1 MLLKLLAHE
10 AARLVENLRSG
21 HPLDLPLVRR
31 RSGTW
36 NHVDLE
42 WIASKVVNVPGDFAE
57 IGVFQGAAFR
67 KVAALAG
74 KQGKRAHAFD
84 SFVGLNE
91 PSSGDD
97 ASYPKDM
104 FDIGGPEVFVQLM
117 TASGVDRASYDVW
130 SGYIPDC
137 FTRLPDT
144 VRFSWAIVDLDQY
157 QPTAD
162 ALRWLSDR
170 ISAGGLLTLDDYV
183 PIVNRGKLATRAI
196 DEFLATDQDF
206 EKIALFNQ
214 QLILRKKIRS

>member
-91 PSSGDD
+91 PSSGT
-97 ASYPKDM
+97 M
-104 FDIGGPEVFVQLM
+104 
-117 TASGVDRASYDVW
+117 
-130 SGYIPDC
+130 
-137 FTRLPDT
+137 
-144 VRFSWAIVDLDQY
+144 
-157 QPTAD
+157 
-162 ALRWLSDR
+162 
-170 ISAGGLLTLDDYV
+170 
-183 PIVNRGKLATRAI
+183 RAI
-196 DEFLATDQDF
+196 QKACSTLAAP
-206 EKIALFNQ
+206 EY
-214 QLILRKKIRS
+214 SCS

>member
-74 KQGKRAHAFD
+74 QQGKRAHAFD

-97 ASYPKDM
+97 ASYPKGM
-104 FDIGGPEVFVQLM
+104 VFSSLRFVC
-117 TASGVDRASYDVW
+117 V
-130 SGYIPDC
+130 C
-137 FTRLPDT
+137 
-144 VRFSWAIVDLDQY
+144 VRPA
-157 QPTAD
+157 
-162 ALRWLSDR
+162 
-170 ISAGGLLTLDDYV
+170 
-183 PIVNRGKLATRAI
+183 
-196 DEFLATDQDF
+196 
-206 EKIALFNQ
+206 
-214 QLILRKKIRS
+214 